1 MPSVTRAGPEP
12 ADVDDPARPRY
23 REATEGKASHSV
35 KGGTWWLEDG
45 IRQVVYSSGGK
56 RRKVWVARWREDVL
70 LEGGQLGPAASF
82 GSPRNSGRAV
92 DEAARVDEAG
102 GTSPAGQPGHRSAR
116 GIYALRGVHGVSVVG
131 ARAADVEALDTTR
144 LQERALEARA
154 SLLARMAAQ
163 RHRQAG
169 RSAVRRRQIPAAGR
183 MADGPQFMDAAVGH
197 PRNGG
202 RVRLSH
208 GQSGARLNIYTHV
221 VDASHQRAIEALERQ
236 LFPAVPSRRKR
247 RPRPRQKRLK
257 ERGLKKRLRPQA
269 SAGGKSRRHNALA
282 LAPRPRARSEMGNL
296 KAPHRAKLILEAPP
310 GFEPGME
317 GLQTGPGLLS
327 CCLVLGSGLP

>member
-12 ADVDDPARPRY
+12 ADVDAPARPRY

-70 LEGGQLGPAASF
+70 RGGGQLGRAAAC
-82 GSPRNSGRAV
+82 GSARNSGRAV

-163 RHRQAG
+163 SHRQAAS
-169 RSAVRRRQIPAAGR
+169 SAVRPRQIP
-183 MADGPQFMDAAVGH
+183 
-197 PRNGG
+197 
-202 RVRLSH
+202 
-208 GQSGARLNIYTHV
+208 
-221 VDASHQRAIEALERQ
+221 
-236 LFPAVPSRRKR
+236 
-247 RPRPRQKRLK
+247 
-257 ERGLKKRLRPQA
+257 
-269 SAGGKSRRHNALA
+269 
-282 LAPRPRARSEMGNL
+282 
-296 KAPHRAKLILEAPP
+296 PP
-310 GFEPGME
+310 GRIAARPPFTNPA
-317 GLQTGPGLLS
+317 PAH
-327 CCLVLGSGLP
+327 